1 MFEKITPEQA
11 GISSCAVAKFVRTL
25 EKRGLA
31 MHSVLLMKGEGVFG
45 EFYWKPFHKDLPHR
59 MYSQTKSYV
68 GVAIGLLEE
77 DGLISLDDRIH
88 TYFPD
93 KYERELP
100 EYLQELTVRQMLTME
115 TAGAT
120 PSWFRFPEELD
131 RTQLYFEQNK
141 SDHPAGMQFR
151 YDSPGSQVLC
161 ALVERLT
168 KKTLFDF
175 LNERIFRH
183 LGTFQNASILKTRND
198 DSFGDSALICTT
210 RDMASFGRFVMNYGI
225 WQGKRLMNG
234 EYLRTATSRLVD
246 NDRTGFAG
254 AFSQGYGYQ
263 IWQVPG
269 GFAFNGMGA
278 QLTLCLP
285 EKDLIFSCTAD
296 NQGFP
301 AAKDLILTAF
311 YELIVENMG
320 KPLEEDA
327 QAAAE
332 CDALADSLELVCM
345 KGATGSPFAAE
356 VSGKRYLC
364 RENPMGIREF
374 SLEFLQDG
382 TGIFRYINEQG
393 EKHLPFGMGK
403 NVFGKFPQ
411 GGYSTLHAGA
421 PGPADHYYDCATS
434 AVWAEEK
441 KLNLRVQIIDQYL
454 GNFLTTFSFLGDRAV
469 VTMAKTAEGFLNEY
483 HGQLVAIAE
492 SCKTER
498 DDPFLPILI

>member
-1 MFEKITPEQA
+1 MFEKMTPEQA
-11 GISSCAVAKFVRTL
+11 GISSRYVTRFIKTL
-25 EKRGLA
+25 DQRGLT
-31 MHSVLLMKGEGVFG
+31 MHSVLLMKGESIFG

-77 DGLISLDDRIH
+77 DGLLNLDDKIH
-88 TYFPD
+88 TFFPD
-93 KYERELP
+93 KFDRQLP
-100 EYLQELTVRQMLTME
+100 PFLEQLTIRQMLTME
-115 TAGAT
+115 TAGTA
-120 PSWFRFPEELD
+120 PFWFKLPEVLD
-131 RTQLYFEQNK
+131 RTHHYLQNNTGI
-141 SDHPAGMQFR
+141 HPAGMQFQ
-151 YDSPGSQVLC
+151 YDSNGSQVLSS
-161 ALVERLT
+161 LVERLT
-168 KKTLFDF
+168 GKSLFDF

-210 RDMASFGRFVMNYGI
+210 RDMASFGRFVMNYGT
-225 WQGKRLMNG
+225 WQGKRLMN
-234 EYLRTATSRLVD
+234 EAYLRTATSRLVD

-263 IWQVPG
+263 IWMVPG

-285 EKDLIFSCTAD
+285 ELDLIFSCTAD

-320 KPLEEDA
+320 KPLAEDT

-332 CDALADSLELVCM
+332 CERLADSLALVCM
-345 KGATGSPFAAE
+345 QGQTESAFAAE

-364 RENPMGIREF
+364 RENPMGITEF
-374 SLEFLQDG
+374 SLEFPGDG
-382 TGIFRYINEQG
+382 TGVFHYTNRQG

-411 GGYSTLHAGA
+411 GGYSDLHAGA
-421 PGPADHYYDCATS
+421 PGPADHYYDCAAS
-434 AVWAEEK
+434 AVWAEPQ

-454 GNFLTTFSFLGDRAV
+454 GNFLTTFSFKDEYAMI
-469 VTMAKTAEGFLNEY
+469 TMAKTAEGFLEEY
-483 HGQLVAIAE
+483 HGQLVATAE
-492 SCKTER
+492 
-498 DDPFLPILI
+498 